1 MKSHGAA
8 AFALLDRS
16 GLFSIARTQWPHS
29 SDRDCRATSSA
40 IEAPMVPLTSSVG
53 SMLVI
58 DVRANAP
65 SLIIRHKL

>member
-1 MKSHGAA
+1 
-8 AFALLDRS
+8 
-16 GLFSIARTQWPHS
+16 
-29 SDRDCRATSSA
+29 
-40 IEAPMVPLTSSVG
+40 MVPLTSSVG